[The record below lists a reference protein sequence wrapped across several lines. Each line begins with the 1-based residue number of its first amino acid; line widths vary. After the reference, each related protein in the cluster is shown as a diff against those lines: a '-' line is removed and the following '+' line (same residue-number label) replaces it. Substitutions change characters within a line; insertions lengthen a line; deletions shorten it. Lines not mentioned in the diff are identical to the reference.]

1 MNGKLPE
8 SGESGIPDDFGIG
21 DFVDKSALIA
31 VTKQICAHDAAI
43 YVCESSEKIW

>member
-8 SGESGIPDDFGIG
+8 SGESGIQMILESEI
-21 DFVDKSALIA
+21 FVDKSALIA